1 MLTLCSWLSA
11 GVAVFAPLLRWLLLF
26 FPSSSQVYVS
36 GLSYSSYFKL
46 KKRTGESGSAKR
58 WRSQLASWLAL
69 HKPKTGES
77 QNSEIQDGA
86 CFLPV
91 ALYLTDVFCFIL
103 HLSNIEK
110 KSQIFLLTI
119 FQTVNINVWS
129 PRGDC
134 LAQDITSCAFWHN

>member
-1 MLTLCSWLSA
+1 MSQGSLTVLISNLKNGPA
-11 GVAVFAPLLRWLLLF
+11 
-26 FPSSSQVYVS
+26 SQ
-36 GLSYSSYFKL
+36 G
-46 KKRTGESGSAKR
+46 RHKR

-129 PRGDC
+129 PRGDY
-134 LAQDITSCAFWHN
+134 LAQDITSCAF